1 MELGGTGMTIAEH
14 VFLRLNASKYIDKV
28 VFAIPDTD
36 TNDRLAEFLE
46 QHQIEFVRGS
56 EDNVLDRFYQ
66 CARIYQPEI
75 VVRATCDNPC
85 VDWIQID
92 GLIEHLP
99 GNDYISSQGA
109 PLGTSA
115 EVFSAKALYEAHDKA
130 SADVEKEHVTPYI
143 YKHKDIFKVSKVPYH
158 LNVNKEMFRLT
169 VDAPQDLEVANII
182 YKTLYDGEPIE
193 NESIY
198 QYLLANADV
207 RRINE
212 SVEQK
217 GI

>member
-130 SADVEKEHVTPYI
+130 SNDVEKEHVTPYI
-143 YKHKDIFKVSKVPYH
+143 YKHSDSFKVSKIPYH
-158 LNVNKEMFRLT
+158 LNVEKELFRLT
-169 VDAPQDLEVANII
+169 VDTQQDFEVVDIVYNAL
-182 YKTLYDGEPIE
+182 YKGEPIK
-193 NESIY
+193 NETIY
-198 QYLLANADV
+198 QFLLLNENV

-212 SVEQK
+212 CIEQK
-217 GI
+217 KI